1 MTSKNACKK
10 RWVQNPYY
18 HRKLSINGACELT
31 GKQFFA
37 HGSLSDTRNESC
49 NLFSINSIQIYASE
63 IIFISKFQTATRQY
77 TDSLLYATPFHS
89 IHSVYKAKQYS
100 WYCSTNNLQKTCFLR
115 HESSQIKD
123 WVLVA
128 FLTSEKSRVLELP
141 FWMCL
146 CIKNIH
152 FLHLSKVQQTFIY
165 VCLKQLCFFIG
176 EISFFKKT
184 WLSAY
189 WRRGP
194 HTGGVKSRFQQKI
207 SWIMKSWLIMQI
219 IKAFK

>member
-18 HRKLSINGACELT
+18 LRKLSIDGACELT

-37 HGSLSDTRNESC
+37 HGSLSDSRNESC
-49 NLFSINSIQIYASE
+49 NLFSINSMQIYASE
-63 IIFISKFQTATRQY
+63 IIFTSKFQTATRQY

-89 IHSVYKAKQYS
+89 FHSVYKAKQYS
-100 WYCSTNNLQKTCFLR
+100 WDCSTNNLQKTCFLQ
-115 HESSQIKD
+115 HGSSQIED
-123 WVLVA
+123 LVIAA
-128 FLTSEKSRVLELP
+128 FLTSEKSRVLVMP

-146 CIKNIH
+146 CIKKHICICTYQKG
-152 FLHLSKVQQTFIY
+152 SKYLFMSTWNGCVFYWRDI
-165 VCLKQLCFFIG
+165 
-176 EISFFKKT
+176 FFKKT

-189 WRRGP
+189 WRRCP

-207 SWIMKSWLIMQI
+207 SWITKSWLIMQI
-219 IKAFK
+219 INAFK